1 MRKPWFKIPDAVPSG
16 SHIAIIGGGIGGV
29 TALDHLLKAGYK
41 VTLIEKSDYLLS
53 AASGNPAAILDPY
66 ISLGETN
73 EKSFY
78 LKAYQYALQ
87 YYKNL
92 GEDIFIPC
100 GLSKIAKNEQELNRF
115 KKLAPQY
122 SNDLMSIDKDKL
134 IFPKSGYV
142 IPKHLSARFE
152 ESANILLNT
161 AVTEINLNDDNSWSL
176 FTSDKIQIL
185 KVDAVILSNSYN
197 VENLKQTEHLK
208 LDKVAGQISYI
219 SPEYSDNSILCSN
232 TYLTPKVMTPAGE
245 ANICGATFEK
255 NGTLDITD
263 AAHNKNLENAP
274 YRFSNPD
281 ILGGRRAIRAISHDH
296 LPLCGP
302 VADYKKYL
310 SGYDTLHHG
319 PGHKSFADASYHP
332 NLFVCAGLG
341 ARGFL
346 SAPILGK
353 YLASMV
359 GGNELPFEEKICHA
373 IHPARFIIR
382 NLSKK

>member
-122 SNDLMSIDKDKL
+122 SNDLW
-134 IFPKSGYV
+134 P
-142 IPKHLSARFE
+142 
-152 ESANILLNT
+152 
-161 AVTEINLNDDNSWSL
+161 
-176 FTSDKIQIL
+176 
-185 KVDAVILSNSYN
+185 
-197 VENLKQTEHLK
+197 
-208 LDKVAGQISYI
+208 
-219 SPEYSDNSILCSN
+219 
-232 TYLTPKVMTPAGE
+232 
-245 ANICGATFEK
+245 
-255 NGTLDITD
+255 
-263 AAHNKNLENAP
+263 
-274 YRFSNPD
+274 
-281 ILGGRRAIRAISHDH
+281 
-296 LPLCGP
+296 GP
-302 VADYKKYL
+302 W
-310 SGYDTLHHG
+310 
-319 PGHKSFADASYHP
+319 
-332 NLFVCAGLG
+332 
-341 ARGFL
+341 
-346 SAPILGK
+346 
-353 YLASMV
+353 
-359 GGNELPFEEKICHA
+359 
-373 IHPARFIIR
+373 
-382 NLSKK
+382 